1 VDEPRTIVKG
11 LPVGFVDAV
20 KSCLRQYAT
29 FSGRARRSEY
39 WFFRLFYALVFIAL
53 FIVLLV
59 VAGVAGGIAGAT
71 GSDSVGAGGG
81 IAIVL
86 VYILVLV
93 VALAL
98 LIPSLA
104 VEARRLHDVG
114 RSAWWL
120 LLTFVP
126 AGNIVLLVFALLD
139 SIPGQNA
146 FGPNP
151 KGIGGYPSYPQN
163 PGQPGGPGQYGQ
175 PGQF

>member
-1 VDEPRTIVKG
+1 M
-11 LPVGFVDAV
+11 GFVDAV

-39 WFFRLFYALVFIAL
+39 WFFRLFYALVMIAL
-53 FIVLLV
+53 FVVLLV

-71 GSDSVGAGGG
+71 GSDSIGAGGG
-81 IAIVL
+81 IAIILLYL
-86 VYILVLV
+86 VILV
-93 VALAL
+93 VALGFFL
-98 LIPSLA
+98 PSLA
-104 VEARRLHDVG
+104 VEARRLHDVD

-126 AGNIVLLVFALLD
+126 VGNIVLLVFALLD
-139 SIPGQNA
+139 SVPGQNA

-151 KGIGGYPSYPQN
+151 KGIGGYPQH
-163 PGQPGGPGQYGQ
+163 PGQFGGPGQYGQ